1 MSKVSLDDFER
12 FVALHQVDKAYNA
25 ALSVLGRIDRLFG
38 RIDDV
43 AMRAAA
49 VRGDEAARLTRFST
63 RFCAAF
69 GQMIC
74 DRTMQPA
81 GRTIAQI
88 MLFHRW
94 IDLMFANSG
103 FRTPDNYLRL
113 LGTGEGDDWR
123 VNAEDIT
130 RFLLLYSPRS
140 EYKIDFERVMASNPH
155 MAAIAFL
162 NFLGTRYCFTPRSH
176 QFRERL
182 LEWLPG
188 KLDTVTL
195 GPIVLRNTAE
205 PFMHCSYAASPH
217 KHDIKEGL
225 IKQLRRAL
233 LDAGCKDAD
242 VSPEMVNGKPVVVVT
257 TEHFTKGHSVYRTHS
272 RSVRSLKEKFH
283 VVGLLPKRARGEDV
297 DSCFDECITYPDGEF
312 FAVVREISEIIHARK
327 PAVIYHLGV
336 GMSDHVIALSSLR
349 LAPVQIVSFGH
360 TATTRSPVIDY
371 FVLPDDFMGSPK
383 CFSEKLILLP
393 PHAMPYTPVEGIDT
407 AAVLKKVEPDRMAG
421 GIVRVGVAASIMKL
435 NAPFFAAL
443 DAAAKAAKTPV
454 EYHFFPLAGVG
465 LAHAELKRVLKDALP
480 TGVVHTEQPY
490 QKYMEALALCEF
502 CISPFPY
509 GNMNSIIDAARL
521 GVPGVCLDGPEAH
534 SHADVGYFARL
545 GLPPELSAKTVED
558 YSAVITR
565 LIDDGKF
572 RKKCRD
578 AATASDLDAGFF
590 VGDESLF
597 CEAVAK
603 LVPAA

>member
-1 MSKVSLDDFER
+1 MSKISLEDFER
-12 FVALHQVDKAYNA
+12 LVAERDTEKAYAA
-25 ALSVLGRIDRLFG
+25 ALSILGRIDRVFG
-38 RIDDV
+38 RIDNV
-43 AMRAAA
+43 PMRAAA
-49 VRGDEAARLTRFST
+49 MPGDETTRLTRFST

-69 GQMIC
+69 GQLVC
-74 DRTMQPA
+74 DRSLQPT
-81 GRTIAQI
+81 GRTLAQI

-94 IDLMFANSG
+94 IDLMFASSG
-103 FRTPDNYLRL
+103 FRTPDNFLRL
-113 LGTGEGDDWR
+113 LGTGEGDEWR
-123 VNAEDIT
+123 LTDDDMI
-130 RFLLLYSPRS
+130 RFLLLYSPRA
-140 EYKIDFERVMASNPH
+140 EFNIDFERIMRVNPH
-155 MAAIAFL
+155 MAIIAFL
-162 NFLGTRYCFTPRSH
+162 NFLGTRYCFTDRAH

-188 KLDTVTL
+188 KLDAVTL
-195 GPIVLRNTAE
+195 GPIILRNAAE
-205 PFMHCSYAASPH
+205 PFMHCSYAFSSH

-225 IKQLRRAL
+225 IRQLHRACIE
-233 LDAGCKDAD
+233 AGAKEAAAP
-242 VSPEMVNGKPVVVVT
+242 PEMIDGKPVVVVT

-283 VVGLLPKRARGEDV
+283 VVGLLPKRARGEEV

-312 FAVVREISEIIHARK
+312 FGAVREISQIILARK
-327 PAVIYHLGV
+327 PALIYHLGV

-349 LAPVQIVSFGH
+349 LAPVQICSFGH

-371 FVLPDDFMGSPK
+371 MVLPDDFMGSPD
-383 CFSEKLILLP
+383 CFSEKMVLLP
-393 PHAMPYTPVEGIDT
+393 PHAMPYTPVDKIDID
-407 AAVLKKVEPDRMAG
+407 AIIKKVEPERMKSGVIKA
-421 GIVRVGVAASIMKL
+421 GVAASIMKL

-443 DAAAKAAKTPV
+443 DAAAKAAKNTV
-454 EYHFFPLAGVG
+454 EFHFFPLAGVG
-465 LAHAELKRVLKDALP
+465 LAHAELTRVLKTKLP
-480 TGVVHTEQPY
+480 SAVVHTEQPY
-490 QKYMEALALCEF
+490 QQYMEALASCEF

-565 LIDDGKF
+565 LIDDAKF

-578 AATASDLDAGFF
+578 AAAASDLDKGFF
-590 VGDESLF
+590 EGDESLF
-597 CEAVAK
+597 CDAIAK
-603 LVPAA
+603 LVKAA